1 MKIQYGFT
9 KIEFKEDATDVNVH
23 LRTRFISRI
32 RFLKNHSSPNYCLSY
47 FSALAA
53 QYCYF
58 DHGISYEDWTG
69 DKNDFSELFS
79 ELASPPEIVQFKNF
93 GYFLT
98 ILRTDDEIIVTFP
111 GTRKNIHGLKDL
123 GESLKMSHF
132 TECIF

>member
-1 MKIQYGFT
+1 MSKMTRIHVESVNPSFFTIINLVYDSIKSELHEPSKSGPKIPDW
-9 KIEFKEDATDVNVH
+9 KLI
-23 LRTRFISRI
+23 L
-32 RFLKNHSSPNYCLSY
+32 
-47 FSALAA
+47 ALAA

-123 GESLKMSHF
+123 GES
-132 TECIF
+132 

>member
-1 MKIQYGFT
+1 MNKLYS
-9 KIEFKEDATDVNVH
+9 V
-23 LRTRFISRI
+23 LIS
-32 RFLKNHSSPNYCLSY
+32 YY
-47 FSALAA
+47 SALAA

-111 GTRKNIHGLKDL
+111 GTRKNILVVG
-123 GESLKMSHF
+123 MC
-132 TECIF
+132 TYCRV